1 MCVHVCGK
9 FDTQSIAE
17 RKRRHLI
24 YCHIKHCKT
33 RESYGPGHTFNSVL
47 LLCVKHMW
55 KYYFSPTQQASTDI
69 LTFNSGNLT
78 ADIIMYITVWYRAG
92 SEHRLYLLLWLTSLF
107 TYVLI
112 LCTNLYIYFAKIVH
126 KLTYLL
132 VISWQE
138 LSMYYTFRAVL
149 NSKVKQKWIGNKS
162 FFKWRVRN
170 PCLFATAGYCS
181 HLHKSAPSRQA
192 NCARDTLFNNGP
204 G

>member
-92 SEHRLYLLLWLTSLF
+92 SEHRLYLLWLTSLL

-112 LCTNLYIYFAKIVH
+112 LCTSLSILLLNCTQTDIPTGNFLTRVINVLFSIY
-126 KLTYLL
+126 
-132 VISWQE
+132 
-138 LSMYYTFRAVL
+138 
-149 NSKVKQKWIGNKS
+149 
-162 FFKWRVRN
+162 
-170 PCLFATAGYCS
+170 
-181 HLHKSAPSRQA
+181 
-192 NCARDTLFNNGP
+192 
-204 G
+204 

>member
-1 MCVHVCGK
+1 
-9 FDTQSIAE
+9 
-17 RKRRHLI
+17 
-24 YCHIKHCKT
+24 
-33 RESYGPGHTFNSVL
+33 
-47 LLCVKHMW
+47 
-55 KYYFSPTQQASTDI
+55 
-69 LTFNSGNLT
+69 
-78 ADIIMYITVWYRAG
+78 MYQP
-92 SEHRLYLLLWLTSLF
+92 
-107 TYVLI
+107 
-112 LCTNLYIYFAKIVH
+112 IYFAKIVH

-204 G
+204 GQANVDTSFCIYGRLQRPSNAVGSSSIFFGLTSKCFIYQPLTPFFSTIWSTPSFLSFQPRT